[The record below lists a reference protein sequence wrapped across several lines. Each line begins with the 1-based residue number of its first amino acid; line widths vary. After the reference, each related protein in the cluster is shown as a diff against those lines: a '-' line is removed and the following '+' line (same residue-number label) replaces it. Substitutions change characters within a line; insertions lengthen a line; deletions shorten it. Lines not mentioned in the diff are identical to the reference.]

1 MAILETGVNAK
12 GQTREEA
19 LWDNLRKIRND
30 LIASTDYLLAADY
43 PITQE
48 KLALV
53 KEYRQALRDITKLE
67 GAPFDGGGNNTPW
80 PVQNF

>member
-1 MAILETGVNAK
+1 MPRIEIGVNSK

-19 LWDNLRKIRND
+19 LWADLREKRNE
-30 LIASTDYLLAADY
+30 LIAATDYLLAGDY